1 MPEPLSYSNAAAL
14 DLLPANAAEALRPD
28 LLKARDETLADV
40 DLFNSG
46 GDVPAEKQPLD
57 AGFVELPAKLL
68 ATKESGELADLLA
81 AADRFRERVDA
92 FVSLGIGGSYMGLR
106 ALQEALGDPLHNEK
120 PASHRDGP
128 KLYYGGQNVD
138 PGVTAN
144 LLKHL
149 DDSGV
154 DWGIVVISKSGGTLE
169 TALAFR
175 LFREA
180 LEQAVGADEAAKRVI
195 PVTGGEGSK
204 LRALAQEKGYAD
216 IFPVP
221 EGVGGRFSVLSAV
234 GLVPAAIVGL
244 DVEALLQGA
253 ADMTERF
260 RTAEPGD
267 NPVLDYVSTCHL
279 FEKHLS
285 MDVRILSTWGDRL
298 EAVGLWYDQLLA
310 ESLGKE
316 QRGAL
321 PLTVVNTRDLHS
333 RGQQHQEGKRDKLI
347 HNLYAASPAGANP
360 TIPQSDADQDQ
371 LNKYAGKTVFD
382 VLTAAREGTDQAY
395 AEDDRPTADIVLP
408 TIDAYSIGQLLQ
420 MLMLATAVEGRL
432 IGINPYGQ
440 PGVEAYKKNMNA
452 ILSGS

>member
-1 MPEPLSYSNAAAL
+1 MPAPLSYSNSSAL
-14 DLLPANAAEALRPD
+14 ELLPANAAEALRPD
-28 LLKARDETLADV
+28 LLKAREETLADV
-40 DLFNSG
+40 ALFDAG
-46 GDVPAEKQPLD
+46 GEVPSDKEPLD
-57 AGFVELPAKLL
+57 AGYIDLPAKLL
-68 ATKESGELADLLA
+68 ATKDSGELADLLA
-81 AADRFRERVDA
+81 ATERFREEVDA

-138 PGVTAN
+138 PGVTAG
-144 LLKHL
+144 LLEHL
-149 DDSGV
+149 ENSGV

-180 LEQAVGADEAAKRVI
+180 LEEAAGDDAAKRVI
-195 PVTGGEGSK
+195 PVTGGAGSK
-204 LRALAQEKGYAD
+204 LRALAEEKGYAD

-221 EGVGGRFSVLSAV
+221 DGVGGRFSVLSAV
-234 GLVPAAIVGL
+234 GLVPAAALGL
-244 DVEALLQGA
+244 DVVALLQGA

-260 RTAEPGD
+260 KTADPGD

-310 ESLGKE
+310 ESLGKKE
-316 QRGAL
+316 RGAL

-347 HNLYAASPAGANP
+347 HNLYADSPSGPNPEVPSSEAN
-360 TIPQSDADQDQ
+360 QDE
-371 LNKYAGKTVFD
+371 LNKYAGKSMFD
-382 VLTAAREGTDQAY
+382 VLTAARQGTDQAY
-395 AEDDRPTADIVLP
+395 AEDRRPTADIILP
-408 TIDAYSIGQLLQ
+408 TIDAYAIGQLLQ
-420 MLMLATAVEGRL
+420 MLMLATTVEGRL

-440 PGVEAYKKNMNA
+440 PGVEAYKRNMNA
-452 ILSGS
+452 ILSAS